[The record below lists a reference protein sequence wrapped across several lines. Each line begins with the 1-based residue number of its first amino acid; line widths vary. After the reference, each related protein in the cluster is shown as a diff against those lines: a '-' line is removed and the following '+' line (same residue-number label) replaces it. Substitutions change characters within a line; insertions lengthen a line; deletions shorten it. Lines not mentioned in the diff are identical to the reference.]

1 MKITICGSTKFV
13 KEMNDAKSFLESRGH
28 TVLLPLAA
36 ELNQSKEYWVQLKS
50 NDFEKFASIKSE
62 RMMGHFDKV
71 KSSDAILVLNYDKD
85 GKKSYIG
92 PNTLMEMGVAFEHG
106 KKIFVLNRPQDS
118 DPCYDE
124 VVSMQPVFLDGSVD
138 NLE

>member
-28 TVLLPLAA
+28 TALLPLAA
-36 ELNQSKEYWVQLKS
+36 ELNQGKEYWAELKS
-50 NDFEKFASIKSE
+50 KDFEKFASIKSE

-92 PNTLMEMGVAFEHG
+92 PNTLMEMGVAFEHC
-106 KKIFVLNRPQDS
+106 KKIFVLNQPQNS

-124 VVSMQPVFLDGSVD
+124 VASMHPVFLDGSVD